1 MEQRGQFTREEI
13 YSQPAAWSAA
23 LEALEPHRNDLLR
36 FFQKGEY
43 AQTIFSGCGST
54 YYLSLAAAALFQ
66 EMGAGVARAF
76 PASELWFYPN
86 ASYPGKGRVL
96 MVAVS
101 RSGETTETLRMCE
114 AFKASS
120 RGDLLTLTCYADCAL
135 AKMGDINLVF
145 PSGAEQSVAQTRAF
159 STLYLA
165 TVALAALWT
174 GKDALYRSLE
184 KLPAAGS
191 RLLGQYGSL
200 AGDTGRDMNLD
211 RFYFLGSGPRYGLAC
226 ELNLKMKEM
235 TLSFSEAF
243 HFMEFRHGPKSMITP
258 STLVVGLVSQVNT
271 QPERAVL
278 NDIRLLGGR
287 VLTLAEENADVV
299 FTSNVDE
306 AIRNV
311 LYLPVGQVLAFERA
325 MAKGLNPDRPTH
337 LDTVVKL

>member
-1 MEQRGQFTREEI
+1 
-13 YSQPAAWSAA
+13 
-23 LEALEPHRNDLLR
+23 
-36 FFQKGEY
+36 
-43 AQTIFSGCGST
+43 
-54 YYLSLAAAALFQ
+54 
-66 EMGAGVARAF
+66 
-76 PASELWFYPN
+76 
-86 ASYPGKGRVL
+86 
-96 MVAVS
+96 
-101 RSGETTETLRMCE
+101 
-114 AFKASS
+114 
-120 RGDLLTLTCYADCAL
+120 
-135 AKMGDINLVF
+135 
-145 PSGAEQSVAQTRAF
+145 
-159 STLYLA
+159 
-165 TVALAALWT
+165 
-174 GKDALYRSLE
+174 
-184 KLPAAGS
+184 
-191 RLLGQYGSL
+191 
-200 AGDTGRDMNLD
+200 
-211 RFYFLGSGPRYGLAC
+211 
-226 ELNLKMKEM
+226 MKEM